1 MATEKNGEGV
11 EERAGGVRGRESGGE
26 LEHLGPET
34 LGKWGACIHYGSN
47 E

>member
-1 MATEKNGEGV
+1 MATEKNREGW
-11 EERAGGVRGRESGGE
+11 RRGGRRVRGKQ
-26 LEHLGPET
+26 HLGPET

>member
-11 EERAGGVRGRESGGE
+11 EERAGRRVRGKQ
-26 LEHLGPET
+26 HLGPET